1 MHLES
6 DLEPDFTVMTNRNL
20 LMRMVNALL
29 DNAIKNTEKGTISLQ
44 ASADDSSLTLSVQ
57 DSGSG
62 IPADEAEHIFERFV
76 KLNSF
81 KSGLGLGL
89 PLCRMIANR
98 LGGTIRL
105 DSDYKDGA
113 RFVVTLPL

>member
-1 MHLES
+1 M
-6 DLEPDFTVMTNRNL
+6 
-20 LMRMVNALL
+20 
-29 DNAIKNTEKGTISLQ
+29 
-44 ASADDSSLTLSVQ
+44 Q

-76 KLNSF
+76 KLDTF

-89 PLCRMIANR
+89 PLCRIIANR
-98 LGGTIRL
+98 LCGSIRL
-105 DSDYKDGA
+105 DADYKDGA